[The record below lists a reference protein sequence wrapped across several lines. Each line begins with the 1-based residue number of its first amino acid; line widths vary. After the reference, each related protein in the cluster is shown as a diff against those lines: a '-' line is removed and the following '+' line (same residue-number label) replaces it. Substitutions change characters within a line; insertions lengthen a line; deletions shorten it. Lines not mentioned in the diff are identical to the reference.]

1 MMISLNVSVM
11 PFINTVV
18 SAVFNL
24 RCLYYLGLMYRPL
37 LGSIDTPWPEVEAF
51 YRFWRDFKSWRVY
64 NANDEYNPEVIF

>member
-51 YRFWRDFKSWRVY
+51 YRSGVIS
-64 NANDEYNPEVIF
+64 NIGEYTMLMTSIIQK